1 MGWGMG
7 MNVQRKID
15 AIDILLDGDAE
26 ERFFDCASR
35 LGNRKRPI
43 SEEPR
48 SPGRSAQNDARSS
61 AGRGCT
67 DVVRRTRKVLSLIA
81 LAAVIAFMTALGA
94 AGQQAPAQ
102 RPQTRDGFPA
112 GPRAQIV
119 SFTAS
124 STSIQ
129 PGQSVTLQWAV
140 INADRITIDRGI
152 GIVAAR
158 DSRTVTPERTTTY
171 TLTAAPYRGTA
182 GDTRSVTV
190 TVAGTTPAP
199 DDSAAASEALANKP
213 APRMPDGKPD
223 LNGVYI
229 APFHSVQP
237 IDKITLKPGA
247 EKYHVGPEYTFSL
260 GEQCL
265 PRGVPD
271 TINEPYPIQ
280 IVQTPNLVVIL
291 YEAGEY
297 FRVIPTDGRPHA
309 KDLDP
314 TWMGDSVGHWEGD
327 TLVVD
332 VTGVNDKVSVGEYR
346 HTTAYHVVERFQRVS
361 YDTLK
366 YSATI
371 DDPNVFAA
379 PWTEVGTFT
388 LHPEWQIQEY
398 ICNENNHDY
407 KKLFEQYKQ

>member
-1 MGWGMG
+1 MG
-7 MNVQRKID
+7 MN
-15 AIDILLDGDAE
+15 
-26 ERFFDCASR
+26 ASR
-35 LGNRKRPI
+35 RKLI
-43 SEEPR
+43 S
-48 SPGRSAQNDARSS
+48 GASS
-61 AGRGCT
+61 FAVAT
-67 DVVRRTRKVLSLIA
+67 VLAVA
-81 LAAVIAFMTALGA
+81 LASGA

-102 RPQTRDGFPA
+102 PPPSRDGFPA
-112 GPRAQIV
+112 GPHAQIL

-124 STSIQ
+124 PNSIQ

-140 INADRITIDRGI
+140 INADRILLDRGI

-158 DSRTVTPERTTTY
+158 DSRTVTPSVTTTY
-171 TLTAAPYRGTA
+171 TLTAAPYRGAT
-182 GDTRSVTV
+182 GDTKSVTV

-199 DDSAAASEALANKP
+199 DDSAAASAALESKP
-213 APRMPDGKPD
+213 VPRMPDGKPD

-229 APFHSVQP
+229 APFHSVRP
-237 IDKITLKPGA
+237 IDQITLKSGA

-280 IVQTPNLVVIL
+280 IVQNSFEVVIL

-297 FRVIPTDGRPHA
+297 FRVIPTDGRPHP

-314 TWMGDSVGHWEGD
+314 TWMGNSVGHWEGD

-379 PWTEVGTFT
+379 PWTEAGTFT
-388 LHPEWQIQEY
+388 LHPEWDIQEY

>member
-1 MGWGMG
+1 MNLRRMILIFAAGIGFAMAPGWG
-7 MNVQRKID
+7 
-15 AIDILLDGDAE
+15 
-26 ERFFDCASR
+26 
-35 LGNRKRPI
+35 
-43 SEEPR
+43 
-48 SPGRSAQNDARSS
+48 SS
-61 AGRGCT
+61 AT
-67 DVVRRTRKVLSLIA
+67 
-81 LAAVIAFMTALGA
+81 
-94 AGQQAPAQ
+94 GQQAPAQ
-102 RPQTRDGFPA
+102 QQRPRDGFPA
-112 GPRAQIV
+112 GPKVQIL
-119 SFTAS
+119 SFIAS
-124 STSIQ
+124 ATSIQ
-129 PGQSVTLQWAV
+129 AGQSVTLEWAV
-140 INADRITIDRGI
+140 INADQIAIDRGI

-158 DSRTVTPERTTTY
+158 GSRSVMPAVTTTY
-171 TLTAAPYRGTA
+171 TLRALGF
-182 GDTRSVTV
+182 
-190 TVAGTTPAP
+190 AGTPGETKTITITVPGTIPAP
-199 DDSAAASEALANKP
+199 DDSAEAKEALRDKAV
-213 APRMPDGKPD
+213 PRMPDGKPD
-223 LNGVYI
+223 LNGVYV
-229 APFHSVQP
+229 APFHSLHP

-260 GEQCL
+260 GEHCL

-280 IVQTPNLVVIL
+280 IVQTPAQVVIL

-297 FRVIPTDGRPHA
+297 FRVIPTDGRPHS
-309 KDLDP
+309 KDVDP
-314 TWMGDSVGHWEGD
+314 TWMGNSVGHWDGD

-379 PWTEVGTFT
+379 PWTEVSTLT

-407 KKLFEQYKQ
+407 DKLFRQYKQ